1 MKTLISRALCFE
13 NGQLR
18 VLDQRQLPH
27 QEKWIVCQTIEDMV
41 YAIQTLAVRGA
52 PLIGVAAS
60 LSLAQF
66 AETNPGKIA
75 IDAAAQKLVL
85 ARPTAINLK
94 FCIYQQLAQYYKTE
108 DPQAIVVTA
117 EQLFEED
124 KALSEAIANHGA
136 NIIQD
141 NESILTH
148 CNTGRLVTTGIG
160 TALGA
165 IFRAHEQGKKIHVYV
180 NETRPLLQGAR
191 LTAWELVQAG
201 IAHTLCCDNMAGTLM
216 QQGKIQRIITGA
228 DCIAANGDT
237 ANKIGTYTL
246 AALAS
251 LHHIPFHIAAPQTT
265 IARHIV
271 DGSDIP
277 IEERADHEVRGF
289 QDMQWAPAQTP
300 VYNPAFDVTPHQ
312 WITSFILDSGI
323 SVPQDFT
330 EFQKLVC

>member
-13 NGQLR
+13 NNQLR

-27 QEKWIVCQTIEDMV
+27 QETWMICQTIEDMV

-60 LSLAQF
+60 LALAQF
-66 AETNPGKIA
+66 SAKNPSKTA
-75 IDAAAQKLVL
+75 IEAAAQQLVL

-94 FCIYQQLAQYYKTE
+94 CCINQQLAEYHKTE
-108 DPQAIVVTA
+108 DPQVLVATA

-124 KALSEAIANHGA
+124 SAFSESIANYGA
-136 NIIQD
+136 NLIQD

-148 CNTGRLVTTGIG
+148 CNTGRLVTTGMG

-165 IFRAHEQGKKIHVYV
+165 IFRAHEQGKNIHVYV

-201 IAHTLCCDNMAGTLM
+201 IPHTLCCDNMVGTLM

-251 LHHIPFHIAAPQTT
+251 LHHIPFHIAAPKTT
-265 IARHIV
+265 LAQDIP
-271 DGSDIP
+271 DGSCIP
-277 IEERADHEVRGF
+277 IEERSAEEVRGF
-289 QDMQWAPAQTP
+289 QDIQWACAQSA
-300 VYNPAFDVTPHQ
+300 VYNPAFDVTPHR
-312 WITSFILDSGI
+312 WITSFILDNGI
-323 SVPQDFT
+323 FTPQEVT
-330 EFQKLVC
+330 